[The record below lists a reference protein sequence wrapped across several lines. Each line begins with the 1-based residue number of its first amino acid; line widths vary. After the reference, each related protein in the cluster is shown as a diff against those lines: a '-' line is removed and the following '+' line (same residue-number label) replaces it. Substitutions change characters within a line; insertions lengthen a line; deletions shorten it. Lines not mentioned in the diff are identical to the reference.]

1 MEGIAL
7 CLQNSLQIKFL
18 KWTPEIWQA
27 MCCYQTST
35 RCTCVEG
42 VAWYLQN
49 LWCFGDGEHIAN
61 QVLEVD
67 LIDLAGYVLL
77 SKTYRAA
84 GKWDLTANVQRQR
97 LERGVKI

>member
-1 MEGIAL
+1 M
-7 CLQNSLQIKFL
+7 QIKSL

-42 VAWYLQN
+42 VAGYLQN

-77 SKTYRAA
+77 SNTYRAA
-84 GKWDLTANVQRQR
+84 GKRDLTANVQRQR